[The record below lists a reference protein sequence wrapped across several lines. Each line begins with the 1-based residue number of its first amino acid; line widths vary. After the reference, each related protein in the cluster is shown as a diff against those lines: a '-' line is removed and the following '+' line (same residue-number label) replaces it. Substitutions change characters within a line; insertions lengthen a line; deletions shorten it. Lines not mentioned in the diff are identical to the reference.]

1 MAILYL
7 QEKLEGEYRDVYERV
22 DIYSMNTELDENTTD
37 ELLMNLLDSLLSAQ
51 ENGEP
56 VEKIVGSD
64 IEHFC
69 REYFNVYDRRDKI
82 GNYVTRAYKF
92 AWVVFVI
99 EMIEMVI
106 NLSEGIPLMKMEADI
121 APYLLSVVAGG
132 IVSIINDLL
141 IYPVIVKKKKVNSTA
156 YSFII
161 LSLFIVLIVAGA
173 AWCKSRNIVLP
184 LFPVLVVSSI
194 YIVIYILVRACQR
207 YRETGSARRQK
218 DSFRKYRKQAEGEA
232 KNEALMA
239 IYAHGQANRYDRL
252 NRKLIR
258 KGKEPL
264 EPEGF
269 MEKLREEQTKLYR
282 LRWLIDALLAVFML
296 GMIFFVAQDSSFVD
310 TIIYSAMMAV
320 IYIVYLKWLKNMF
333 GGNVD
338 KLLME
343 ECDRQGITVLEYDSK
358 KNVHL
363 AEEKNTDKVK
373 EI

>member
-51 ENGEP
+51 ENGQP

-69 REYFNVYDRRDKI
+69 REYFDVYDRRDRL

-92 AWVVFVI
+92 AWFVFVI

-106 NLSEGIPLMKMEADI
+106 NLSEGIPLLKVESDI
-121 APYLLSVVAGG
+121 TPYLLSLLAGG
-132 IVSIINDLL
+132 IVSVISGLL
-141 IYPVIVKKKKVNSTA
+141 LYPVIIKKKKVNSTA
-156 YSFII
+156 YSFIM
-161 LSLFIVLIVAGA
+161 LLLLMAMIVAGA
-173 AWCKSRNIVLP
+173 IWCESKSIVLP
-184 LFPVLVVSSI
+184 LLPILVICGI
-194 YIVIYILVRACQR
+194 YIVIYILVRACLR
-207 YRETGSARRQK
+207 YRETGSVRRQK
-218 DSFRKYRKQAEGEA
+218 DSFRKYKKQVEEEA
-232 KNEALMA
+232 KNEKLMA
-239 IYAHGQANRYDRL
+239 IYAHAQADRYDRL

-264 EPEGF
+264 KPEGF
-269 MEKLREEQTKLYR
+269 MEKLQEEQKKQYQLG
-282 LRWLIDALLAVFML
+282 WLIDALLAAFML
-296 GMIFFVAQDSSFVD
+296 GMILFIAQDSTLVD
-310 TIIYSAMMAV
+310 TIIFSAIMVV

-338 KLLME
+338 KLLLE
-343 ECDRQGITVLEYDSK
+343 ECDRQGVTVVEYDSK
-358 KNVHL
+358 KNIYSE
-363 AEEKNTDKVK
+363 EEKNTDEFKK
-373 EI
+373 I